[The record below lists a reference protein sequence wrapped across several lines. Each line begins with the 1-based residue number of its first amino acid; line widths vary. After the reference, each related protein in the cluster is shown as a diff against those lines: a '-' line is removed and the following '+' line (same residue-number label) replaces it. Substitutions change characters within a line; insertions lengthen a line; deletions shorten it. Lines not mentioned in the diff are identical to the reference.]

1 VNRRRRCGIHSI
13 ESVTRFLPLI
23 AFVAVAALILGGM
36 HYYVWARLVRDPQ
49 LPATA
54 ARLSTA
60 ALVAMAVLLPATLI
74 LSRVRDA
81 PRVLIWISFL
91 WMGVV
96 FLLFAFLAIG
106 DAGRAITWAARRLST
121 PATPVDPGRRVLL
134 ARAFAVGVGSV
145 VAGLSVVGVRSALA
159 GLRIKEVSVSIAG
172 LPRALAGLRI
182 VQISDLHIG
191 PLLRKEWVQG
201 VVQRVRALKPDLVAI
216 TGDLVDGTV
225 DELRE
230 HVAPLARLAEA
241 PRGVYFST
249 GNHEYYSGVDDWLQ
263 YLPTL
268 GIRPLSNERVQLAP
282 GLDIAGIHDPTG
294 RGRYAPDLA
303 RALDGRDAR
312 TPVVLLAHQPRQF
325 VEAARSGVALT
336 LSGHTHGGQIWPFSW
351 LVALVQPYIAGLHR
365 RGDAQLYVS
374 RGTGFWGPP
383 MRVFAPAEIAVLRLF
398 PA

>member
-1 VNRRRRCGIHSI
+1 M
-13 ESVTRFLPLI
+13 TRILPLI
-23 AFVAVAALILGGM
+23 AFVAVALLILGGM
-36 HYYVWARLVRDPQ
+36 HYYVWARLVRDPH
-49 LPATA
+49 LPPGATRLATA
-54 ARLSTA
+54 V
-60 ALVAMAVLLPATLI
+60 LVTMAVLLPLTLF
-74 LSRVRDA
+74 LSRLRDA
-81 PRVLIWISFL
+81 PRLLVWISFL

-96 FLLFAFLAIG
+96 FLLFAFLAIS
-106 DAGRAITWAARRLST
+106 DAGRAVAWAARKLSS
-121 PATPVDPGRRVLL
+121 PEAPVDPARRVLL
-134 ARAFAVGVGSV
+134 ARAFAVGVGAV
-145 VAGLSVVGVRSALA
+145 VAGLSAIGVRSALA
-159 GLRIKEVSVSIAG
+159 NLRIKDVAVGIAG

-182 VQISDLHIG
+182 VQITDLHIG
-191 PLLRKEWVQG
+191 PLLRKEWVEG
-201 VVQRVRALKPDLVAI
+201 VVERVRALKPDVVAI

-249 GNHEYYSGVDDWLQ
+249 GNHEYYSGVDEWLQ
-263 YLPTL
+263 YLPSL
-268 GIRPLSNERVQLAP
+268 GIRPLSNERVQIAP

-294 RGRYAPDLA
+294 RGRYAPDLG

-325 VEAARSGVALT
+325 REAARSGVALT

-351 LVALVQPYIAGLHR
+351 LVALAQPYLAGLHR
-365 RGDAQLYVS
+365 RGDSQLYVS

-383 MRVFAPAEIAVLRLF
+383 MRVFAPAEITLFRLQ

>member
-1 VNRRRRCGIHSI
+1 
-13 ESVTRFLPLI
+13 VTRLLPLI
-23 AFVAVAALILGGM
+23 AFVAVALLILGGM
-36 HYYVWARLVRDPQ
+36 HFYVWARLVRDPH
-49 LPATA
+49 LPPGAT
-54 ARLSTA
+54 RLLTA
-60 ALVAMAVLLPATLI
+60 GVVTMAVLLPLTLI
-74 LSRVRDA
+74 LSRLRGA
-81 PRVLIWISFL
+81 PRLLVWISFL

-106 DAGRAITWAARRLST
+106 DAARAVAWAARKLS
-121 PATPVDPGRRVLL
+121 PPEAPVDPARRVFL
-134 ARAFAVGVGSV
+134 ARAFAVGVGAV
-145 VAGLSVVGVRSALA
+145 VAGLSAIGVRSALA
-159 GLRIKEVSVSIAG
+159 SLRIKDVAVGIAG

-182 VQISDLHIG
+182 VQITDLHIG
-191 PLLRKEWVQG
+191 PLLRKEWVEG
-201 VVQRVRALKPDLVAI
+201 VVERVRALKPDVVAI

-249 GNHEYYSGVDDWLQ
+249 GNHEYYSGVDEWLRH
-263 YLPTL
+263 LPSL
-268 GIRPLSNERVQLAP
+268 GIRPLANERVQIAP

-294 RGRYAPDLA
+294 RGEYAPDLG

-325 VEAARSGVALT
+325 REAARSGVALT

-365 RGDAQLYVS
+365 LGDAQLYVS